1 MVDKK
6 WLAIL
11 IIVKFGG
18 EDGVNQLDKHL
29 LQEKTEAQ
37 ENLGFC

>member
-6 WLAIL
+6 CLAIL

-18 EDGVNQLDKHL
+18 DDGVNQLDIYYRRKL
-29 LQEKTEAQ
+29 RLRKI
-37 ENLGFC
+37 